1 MTYSV
6 FVSYRRSNASGAAGR
21 IYDALTAR
29 FGEDAVFMDVDGIE
43 PGADFEQVLDETLRD
58 CRAVV
63 VVIDPH
69 WTDVVDA
76 DGARRLDDPDDFVR
90 LEVESAL
97 KRDVKV
103 LPVLVDGAR
112 MPARADLP
120 ESLGGLATRQGLE
133 VTSSRFK
140 YDVGVLAAAIEP
152 LLPTRKRGYALAG
165 AGAEGARRRW
175 LPAVIAVGAVAL
187 VAGGVAVVL
196 SLLPGTADAP
206 LADVSSAG
214 TPTPTAATPTP
225 TPTPTTLFD
234 TVEIEAEDGRL
245 VATIAAHSDPQA
257 SGGAYISAAESES
270 GTARYEFDVAT
281 AGTYRIWARVSQPE
295 SEDPART
302 DLNDTYILSLDS
314 SAPDIW
320 DFHEG
325 ESTVYLDWTWELI
338 SLRCDGDFAHHNCD
352 PFEAELDAGPHV
364 LVLTARE
371 VDARLDALVVS
382 SDPDFRPEGRLN

>member
-6 FVSYRRSNASGAAGR
+6 FVSYRRSNASGTAGR
-21 IYDALTAR
+21 IYDALTTR

-63 VVIDPH
+63 VVVDPR

-76 DGARRLDDPDDFVR
+76 DGRRRLDDPDDFVR

-97 KRDVKV
+97 ARDVKV
-103 LPVLVDGAR
+103 IPVLVDGAR
-112 MPARADLP
+112 MPSRADLP
-120 ESLGGLATRQGLE
+120 ASLEGFATRQGLE

-152 LLPTRKRGYALAG
+152 LLPTGGGEAVVSGGGSERPK
-165 AGAEGARRRW
+165 RRW

-206 LADVSSAG
+206 LADVSSG
-214 TPTPTAATPTP
+214 ATPTP
-225 TPTPTTLFD
+225 SATTTPTPESLFD

-245 VATIAAHSDPQA
+245 VATLAALSDATA
-257 SGGAYISAAESES
+257 SGGAYIAAAEDES
-270 GTARYEFDVAT
+270 GTARFEFDVAK

-295 SEDPART
+295 AADPAHEF
-302 DLNDTYILSLDS
+302 DANDTFRLSLDS

-325 ESTVYLDWTWELI
+325 EDRLYLDWTWELI
-338 SLRCDGDFAHHNCD
+338 SLRCGGDFQKHNCV
-352 PFEAELDAGPHV
+352 PFETELEAGPHV
-364 LVLTARE
+364 LVLTGRE
-371 VDARLDALVVS
+371 ADARLDALVIT
-382 SDPDFRPEGRLN
+382 SDPDLSPEGRLN